1 MESSMLLILAGI
13 FWTTVEILGVWTA
26 VRAVRDTRTSQ
37 GAIAWALFLVTTPLV
52 GVPLYWVFGR
62 SKFNGYVEAMRIAR
76 EEYERIADGKNL
88 LPYPVDP
95 AERED
100 ADHARCVFE
109 QLAGLPYLPY
119 NDLELLV
126 DGQVTF
132 GAIFDAIEN
141 AKEYVLIQFFIVHDD
156 RLGNRLK
163 DLLVKKARQ
172 GLTVRFLYDEVGC
185 RKTPS
190 AFWEAMRA
198 AGVHVYPFMTTKG
211 RGNRFQLNFR
221 NHRKIVIIDGCT
233 AFVGGHNVGD
243 EYVGQDRRFG
253 HWRDTHLRC
262 SGPAVLGVELNYA
275 KDWYWATGTVLDMTW
290 DIPDPQGKADVLALG
305 TGPADETESCSLMY
319 VRAINAAQERIW
331 IASPYFV
338 PDSSVSKALQLA
350 ALRGVDVRI
359 MIPQKP
365 DHKIV
370 WLAGFAA
377 LKELHMNNIRI
388 FRYRSGFLHQ
398 KVFLCDD
405 FLSAIGT
412 ANLDNRSFRLNFE
425 ITMLVEDRAFCR
437 QVQAMFENDFM
448 DCIET
453 GPDEYDRTS
462 TIFKILVKVARLLSP
477 IL

>member
-1 MESSMLLILAGI
+1 MESSMLLILAGL
-13 FWTTVEILGVWTA
+13 FWTTVEVLGIWTA
-26 VRAVRDTRTSQ
+26 IRAVRDTRTSQ

-62 SKFNGYVEAMRIAR
+62 SKFNGYVEAMRVAR
-76 EEYERIADGKNL
+76 EEYDRISDGRNQ
-88 LPYPVDP
+88 LPTP
-95 AERED
+95 ATPFERED

-109 QLAGLPYLPY
+109 HLAGLPFLPD

-126 DGQVTF
+126 DGQITF
-132 GAIFDAIEN
+132 GAIFDAIRQAES
-141 AKEYVLIQFFIVHDD
+141 YVLIQFFIVHDD

-163 DLLVKKARQ
+163 NLLIEKASQ
-172 GLTVRFLYDEVGC
+172 GLTIRFLYDEVGC

-190 AFWEAMRA
+190 SYWKSLRE
-198 AGVHVYPFMTTKG
+198 AGVHVYPFLSTRG

-221 NHRKIVIIDGCT
+221 NHRKIVIVDGHT
-233 AFVGGHNVGD
+233 SFVGGHNVGD

-253 HWRDTHLRC
+253 HWRDTHIRC

-290 DIPDPQGKADVLALG
+290 VIPGPRGTAGALALG
-305 TGPADETESCSLMY
+305 TGPADPVESCSLMF
-319 VRAINAAQERIW
+319 VRAINAARERIW

-338 PDSSVSKALQLA
+338 PDSSVIKALQLA

-359 MIPQKP
+359 LIPQKP
-365 DHKIV
+365 DHKVV

-377 LKELHMNNIRI
+377 LKDLHMDNIRVY
-388 FRYRSGFLHQ
+388 RYRRGFLHQ

-405 FLSAIGT
+405 FLCGVGT

-425 ITMLVEDRAFCR
+425 ITMLVEDKGFCGQIR
-437 QVQAMFENDFM
+437 EMFEKDFT

-462 TIFKILVKVARLLSP
+462 TPFKVLVKIARLLSP